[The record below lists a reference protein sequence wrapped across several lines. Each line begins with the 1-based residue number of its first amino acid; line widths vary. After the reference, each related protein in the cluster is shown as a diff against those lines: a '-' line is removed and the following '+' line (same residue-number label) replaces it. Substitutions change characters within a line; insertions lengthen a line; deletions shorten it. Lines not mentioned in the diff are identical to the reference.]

1 MQLIWLY
8 LCDALDPLFMISLLA
23 SEAAVEPAFM
33 IATAP
38 LLDPASDAICLATRM
53 RAFLEVVSTIPWW
66 LQLSPP

>member
-1 MQLIWLY
+1 
-8 LCDALDPLFMISLLA
+8 MISLLA
-23 SEAAVEPAFM
+23 LEAAVEPAFM

-38 LLDPASDAICLATRM
+38 LLDPASDAICLAPRM